1 MVKLVRTDSDNTDF
15 IDLVKRLDTYLKITD
30 GEEHDFYNQ
39 FNSIESIKHAVIAY
53 DDKKPV
59 GCGAFKAFDT
69 NSVEVKRMFTLQEAR
84 GKGVATLILK
94 NLEDWAEELG
104 YMTCVLETGIR
115 QTEAVQFYKK
125 NLYKIIPNYGQ
136 YKGVENSLCFEKK
149 LMKNEKR

>member
-69 NSVEVKRMFTLQEAR
+69 NNVEVKRMFTLQEAR

-94 NLEDWAEELG
+94 DLEDWAEEIG
-104 YMTCVLETGIR
+104 YTTCVLETGIR
-115 QTEAVQFYKK
+115 QIEAVQFYKK